1 MARGNTPG
9 ERILAPRRAEVGERG
24 EREERLRGE
33 IVQGKPQRWGAQPGD
48 IRLFAPRRSAVGERG
63 RGAPRRSAIVE
74 RGRGAPRRSAI
85 VERGRGRKRT
95 GRGGKVARWVGGEQ
109 PRGRG
114 TGIHAG
120 GVRLFMYEIT

>member
-74 RGRGAPRRSAI
+74 RGRG
-85 VERGRGRKRT
+85 RKRT

-109 PRGRG
+109 PRGEGMCAIFR
-114 TGIHAG
+114 
-120 GVRLFMYEIT
+120 